1 VARPKETYVQARQRL
16 LAHLAVAGWAV
27 KPLLKVPNARLDGE
41 TLFFHPQAVHLN
53 AHSLHVDIRGMSE
66 TEFDRNVQETIQIR
80 KGGPN
85 GS

>member
-1 VARPKETYVQARQRL
+1 MSRPKETYPKARQRL

-27 KPLLKVPNARLDGE
+27 KPLLKVPSARLDGE
-41 TLFFHPQAVHLN
+41 ILYFHAQAVYLN
-53 AHSLHVDIRGMSE
+53 AHTISIDIRDMSE
-66 TEFDRNVQETIQIR
+66 AEFDRTVQETIQIR